1 MSEYKNVEKP
11 FLEQLSNLGWTIID
25 QGPAFPTD
33 PSKSLRTD
41 FKEII
46 IRSIFYKNIR
56 SINRTENNH
65 VWLTDKQ
72 LDELY
77 DQIMYHPSKGLLEI
91 NESVQARLYRTQVD
105 YNDITQEEYPDV
117 HLIDFKNPDNNHFL
131 AVNQFRID
139 TPGRVKECIIPDIVL
154 FINGLPLVVIECKDA
169 NPVQANP
176 MYEAFIQLRRYT
188 DQREETKKSGLKEGE
203 PKLFYT
209 NQFMIRTCGDKANFG
224 TITAS
229 EETWYSPWKDITPET
244 YKQYTLPLGKERQQ
258 EILIQGM
265 LPKETLLDIIRNCTI
280 FMDIGKT
287 RAKIVCRYQQ
297 YRATCK
303 IIERLQKGKTPA
315 ERSGVIWATQG
326 SGKSLTMVF
335 VIRKLRTLDDIK
347 NYKVCLVNDRK
358 DLEDQLGKTASLTG
372 EKVFYITSTNQLRDK
387 LASDV
392 SNLNMVMIHKFQEN
406 QGKEIPDYVKSALEY
421 IPTFE
426 TFGIV
431 NSSERILLMLDEAH
445 RTQSGDFGDNL
456 FEAFPN
462 ATRLAFTGT
471 PLIRVK
477 DKKKTVDRFGEYID
491 KYKLQDA
498 VDDGATIQ
506 ILYEGKTSDAAIY
519 EKSEFDNKVN
529 KMAEEI
535 VEYQLKTHEN
545 IETLKR
551 MAKKEKRTFEDLMTE
566 RTEFEIIAL
575 KKKWGT
581 NGDILEADERIEAI
595 SQDIVDHYITN
606 ILPNGFK
613 AQVVCSSKLAAIKYK
628 KYIDKAIGERLN
640 LERSKD
646 KWEGDPAQLPEAENH
661 KYQDISLCNQLSFL
675 KSAVVIS
682 SDGTNEKAEITKARK
697 YAKEVKAVDNFKKAF
712 NDVDPDKT
720 HTGIAFLIVCDML
733 LTGFDAPIEQ
743 VMYIDKKIKDHN
755 LLQTIARVN
764 RVAKNKSRGY
774 IVDYIG
780 LANHLKEALSIY
792 GTDDQ
797 QDIQASLKDI
807 TEELPVLESRY
818 QRLLNLFRENG
829 VNDIQDF
836 VEQTNADANKSHQ
849 ILEASIEIMEDIK
862 LRATFE
868 VYFKNFMQSLD
879 IILPKSSA
887 IPYKIPVKRFG
898 YILIKVKE
906 RYKDETLTISGSGE
920 KVKKLINDH
929 LISLGINP
937 KIPPVELLSDR
948 FIAEVE
954 KNTSHKAKASEMEHA
969 IRKHCKIHLNKDPAF
984 YSKLSEKLER
994 LIQEYKD
1001 NWEELYNQLF
1011 RLRDEAETGRKDKI
1025 EGISPTAAPFY
1036 DLIGQIAF
1044 GKDGIP
1050 EAYENQIKDLVIS
1063 TMEYLHDTIGII
1075 NFWQNIPEV
1084 SKLKGALSDLM
1095 LLSGI
1100 HPIEDAAEKLVTEMT
1115 SLAKARHQEI
1125 MA

>member
-33 PSKSLRTD
+33 PS
-41 FKEII
+41 
-46 IRSIFYKNIR
+46 
-56 SINRTENNH
+56 
-65 VWLTDKQ
+65 
-72 LDELY
+72 
-77 DQIMYHPSKGLLEI
+77 
-91 NESVQARLYRTQVD
+91 
-105 YNDITQEEYPDV
+105 
-117 HLIDFKNPDNNHFL
+117 
-131 AVNQFRID
+131 
-139 TPGRVKECIIPDIVL
+139 
-154 FINGLPLVVIECKDA
+154 
-169 NPVQANP
+169 

-209 NQFMIRTCGDKANFG
+209 NQFMIRTCGDMANFG

-280 FMDIGKT
+280 FIDIGKT

-358 DLEDQLGKTASLTG
+358 DLEDQLGKTANLTG

-406 QGKEIPDYVKSALEY
+406 QGKEIPDYLESALEH
-421 IPTFE
+421 IPKFE

-506 ILYEGKTSDAAIY
+506 IL
-519 EKSEFDNKVN
+519 
-529 KMAEEI
+529 
-535 VEYQLKTHEN
+535 
-545 IETLKR
+545 
-551 MAKKEKRTFEDLMTE
+551 
-566 RTEFEIIAL
+566 
-575 KKKWGT
+575 
-581 NGDILEADERIEAI
+581 
-595 SQDIVDHYITN
+595 
-606 ILPNGFK
+606 
-613 AQVVCSSKLAAIKYK
+613 
-628 KYIDKAIGERLN
+628 
-640 LERSKD
+640 
-646 KWEGDPAQLPEAENH
+646 
-661 KYQDISLCNQLSFL
+661 
-675 KSAVVIS
+675 
-682 SDGTNEKAEITKARK
+682 
-697 YAKEVKAVDNFKKAF
+697 
-712 NDVDPDKT
+712 
-720 HTGIAFLIVCDML
+720 
-733 LTGFDAPIEQ
+733 
-743 VMYIDKKIKDHN
+743 
-755 LLQTIARVN
+755 
-764 RVAKNKSRGY
+764 
-774 IVDYIG
+774 
-780 LANHLKEALSIY
+780 
-792 GTDDQ
+792 
-797 QDIQASLKDI
+797 
-807 TEELPVLESRY
+807 
-818 QRLLNLFRENG
+818 
-829 VNDIQDF
+829 
-836 VEQTNADANKSHQ
+836 
-849 ILEASIEIMEDIK
+849 
-862 LRATFE
+862 
-868 VYFKNFMQSLD
+868 YFKNFMQSLD

-954 KNTSHKAKASEMEHA
+954 KKKTHKAKASEMEHA

-994 LIQEYKD
+994 LIQQYKD
-1001 NWEELYNQLF
+1001 
-1011 RLRDEAETGRKDKI
+1011 TKI
-1025 EGISPTAAPFY
+1025 P
-1036 DLIGQIAF
+1036 
-1044 GKDGIP
+1044 K
-1050 EAYENQIKDLVIS
+1050 
-1063 TMEYLHDTIGII
+1063 
-1075 NFWQNIPEV
+1075 
-1084 SKLKGALSDLM
+1084 
-1095 LLSGI
+1095 
-1100 HPIEDAAEKLVTEMT
+1100 
-1115 SLAKARHQEI
+1115 
-1125 MA
+1125 